1 MYLKKMGNQKNMPE
15 RAARGGTM
23 QLQRRRRLS
32 IGTTAAAAVAAAAAA
47 AAAASAAPSAEG
59 FHVAPAQLARGTRRA
74 KRSTRGQADGCCYS
88 RLRRQLCNRDGAGVA
103 ALALTA
109 GGGGG
114 TGLRF
119 CSGEGAGRGGR
130 SVAPA
135 RARTGWARPSPTV
148 TRTLPAFSRQNERRH
163 SGVGSHAGGGW
174 QRPTA
179 ASQHRRRRRGTAAA
193 VRGGEGLGARFSAS
207 PLTMAAGRGRD
218 GNSFRKRGDL
228 PSLVVGAGLLLA
240 RTRSSQRADHERR
253 EVAVDTGAGGGQSSL
268 NEEEAATVAE
278 VGSGAQRPAI
288 TAASAGLTAGAG
300 ESSSS
305 FSFSSPTGLRRSG
318 AGGREARQQ
327 QQRQN
332 SNLAPDSLEA
342 PRRRRGDPAEWEEMG
357 EWRQQGEE
365 GGAEEM
371 EMSLAEE
378 EWTEVREAATQETQ
392 LRRRQQRLY
401 REGEE
406 QQQQGQQSR
415 SVLASSS
422 PHVLEVSLDRSVMP
436 EPVVPSVMWGTTT
449 ASFLVV
455 VAVTARIP
463 RLLGAV
469 GSTVTVGNTLDP
481 VETPAAA
488 VAGKL
493 ASAFPGL
500 RYGARLWA
508 GSLESWASRRSQQ
521 WAEAFG
527 PEAVVLPANDW
538 SVCTLLEKVREGD
551 GGLYRYRF
559 GLPSSPDAVLPL
571 ELGQELTLCG
581 LDAFNQVAQGNYV
594 PLTPRKQRGAF
605 EVVVM
610 KATDGAE
617 LDDGLP
623 TTRSNR
629 EFSRF
634 LDNLPLGDEIAVK
647 PGRAGLVYGG
657 ANQPITDLVLVANGV
672 GVVPMIQMVNEL
684 LPSSSS
690 SVASASVVWLNEK
703 AEDFAL
709 YSKLEKAFFRNHRK
723 LDVSCIVERD
733 LFGSHLE
740 ANADVNAASPEFK
753 IGTLAAVAGPD
764 FFTRKVTDYLV
775 RRGYPEDAIISL

>member
-1 MYLKKMGNQKNMPE
+1 
-15 RAARGGTM
+15 
-23 QLQRRRRLS
+23 
-32 IGTTAAAAVAAAAAA
+32 
-47 AAAASAAPSAEG
+47 
-59 FHVAPAQLARGTRRA
+59 
-74 KRSTRGQADGCCYS
+74 
-88 RLRRQLCNRDGAGVA
+88 
-103 ALALTA
+103 
-109 GGGGG
+109 
-114 TGLRF
+114 
-119 CSGEGAGRGGR
+119 
-130 SVAPA
+130 
-135 RARTGWARPSPTV
+135 
-148 TRTLPAFSRQNERRH
+148 
-163 SGVGSHAGGGW
+163 
-174 QRPTA
+174 
-179 ASQHRRRRRGTAAA
+179 
-193 VRGGEGLGARFSAS
+193 
-207 PLTMAAGRGRD
+207 MAAGRGGD
-218 GNSFRKRGDL
+218 GRSFRKRGDL

-253 EVAVDTGAGGGQSSL
+253 EVGVNTGAGGSQSSL
-268 NEEEAATVAE
+268 YEEEAAAVAE
-278 VGSGAQRPAI
+278 VGNGAQRPAI
-288 TAASAGLTAGAG
+288 TAASAGLTAGHG

-305 FSFSSPTGLRRSG
+305 ATGLRRSV
-318 AGGREARQQ
+318 AGGGEARQQ
-327 QQRQN
+327 QQQRRN
-332 SNLAPDSLEA
+332 SNPAPDSLEA
-342 PRRRRGDPAEWEEMG
+342 PRQRQGDPAEWEEMG

-365 GGAEEM
+365 GGAEKM
-371 EMSLAEE
+371 EMSGAEE
-378 EWTEVREAATQETQ
+378 EWTEVREAATQATQ

-401 REGEE
+401 REVEE
-406 QQQQGQQSR
+406 QQQQRQRSR

-436 EPVVPSVMWGTTT
+436 EPVVPPVMWGTTT
-449 ASFLVV
+449 AAFLGV

-469 GSTVTVGNTLDP
+469 GKSSTVTVGNTLDP
-481 VETPAAA
+481 VATPAAA
-488 VAGKL
+488 AAAVARKL
-493 ASAFPGL
+493 APAFPGL

-508 GSLESWASRRSQQ
+508 GSLGSWASRRSQQ

-551 GGLYRYRF
+551 GGLYRCRF

-581 LDAFNQVAQGNYV
+581 LDASNQVVQGNYV

-709 YSKLEKAFFRNHRK
+709 YSELEKAFFRNHRK

-740 ANADVNAASPEFK
+740 ANANVNAASPEFK

>member
-1 MYLKKMGNQKNMPE
+1 
-15 RAARGGTM
+15 
-23 QLQRRRRLS
+23 
-32 IGTTAAAAVAAAAAA
+32 
-47 AAAASAAPSAEG
+47 
-59 FHVAPAQLARGTRRA
+59 
-74 KRSTRGQADGCCYS
+74 
-88 RLRRQLCNRDGAGVA
+88 
-103 ALALTA
+103 
-109 GGGGG
+109 
-114 TGLRF
+114 
-119 CSGEGAGRGGR
+119 
-130 SVAPA
+130 
-135 RARTGWARPSPTV
+135 
-148 TRTLPAFSRQNERRH
+148 
-163 SGVGSHAGGGW
+163 
-174 QRPTA
+174 
-179 ASQHRRRRRGTAAA
+179 
-193 VRGGEGLGARFSAS
+193 
-207 PLTMAAGRGRD
+207 
-218 GNSFRKRGDL
+218 
-228 PSLVVGAGLLLA
+228 
-240 RTRSSQRADHERR
+240 
-253 EVAVDTGAGGGQSSL
+253 
-268 NEEEAATVAE
+268 
-278 VGSGAQRPAI
+278 
-288 TAASAGLTAGAG
+288 
-300 ESSSS
+300 
-305 FSFSSPTGLRRSG
+305 
-318 AGGREARQQ
+318 
-327 QQRQN
+327 
-332 SNLAPDSLEA
+332 
-342 PRRRRGDPAEWEEMG
+342 MG
-357 EWRQQGEE
+357 EWRQRGEE
-365 GGAEEM
+365 GGAEET
-371 EMSLAEE
+371 EMNGAEE
-378 EWTEVREAATQETQ
+378 EWTEVREAATRETE

-401 REGEE
+401 REGE
-406 QQQQGQQSR
+406 QQQQQRQQSR

-422 PHVLEVSLDRSVMP
+422 SPLLEVSLDRSVMP
-436 EPVVPSVMWGTTT
+436 EPVVPPVMWGTTT
-449 ASFLVV
+449 AAFLGV

-469 GSTVTVGNTLDP
+469 GKSSTVTVGNTLGP
-481 VETPAAA
+481 VATPAAG

-500 RYGARLWA
+500 RYGARVWA
-508 GSLESWASRRSQQ
+508 GSLGSWASRRSQQ

-581 LDAFNQVAQGNYV
+581 LDASNQVVQGNYV

-709 YSKLEKAFFRNHRK
+709 YSELEKAFFRNHRK

-740 ANADVNAASPEFK
+740 ANANVNAASPEFK

-775 RRGYPEDAIISL
+775 RRGYPEDAIIGL